1 MKRNAD
7 NIVKARTIKN
17 YKDILIVDCDITKK
31 NCKYKR
37 NTFVSMIE
45 CMVGP
50 EYKCITQYKF
60 DNVRFTPDVYIE
72 ELKLAFEFDGNPH
85 YDNPFKIVRVER
97 KEEFYKK
104 NNIKVVNWPYYVNPT
119 KDLMKHFFGKVTKEL
134 IGIDFYTDE
143 KYDKFLKNAFIVELE
158 NESQLLGNG
167 FHKSE
172 FTPGTLHKKGLDKL
186 MKNINSFPKSVRD
199 QIRHSIK
206 LYLKDVEYKNDKR
219 EWIVIPSFP
228 HTDFDEFMK
237 EETDSN
243 NLNHIFLRQPE
254 VVK

>member
-1 MKRNAD
+1 MKRNVD
-7 NIVKARTIKN
+7 NIVAARKIKN
-17 YKDILIVDCDITKK
+17 YKHKLIVDCDITKK
-31 NCKYKR
+31 NCIYER
-37 NTFVSMIE
+37 NTFVSMIQSMLE
-45 CMVGP
+45 P
-50 EYKCITQYKF
+50 DYKVHNQYTF
-60 DNVRFTPDVYIE
+60 DNAKFRPDVYIK

-85 YDNPFKIVRVER
+85 YDNPFKIIKVER
-97 KEEFYKK
+97 KEQFYKK
-104 NNIKVVNWPYYVNPT
+104 NGIKVINWPYYVNPT

-134 IGIDFYTDE
+134 VGIDFYTDE
-143 KYDKFLKNAFIVELE
+143 KYDKFLKTAFVVEIE
-158 NESQLLGNG
+158 DESKLLGNG
-167 FHKSE
+167 FHKSV
-172 FTPGTLHKKGLDKL
+172 FTPGTLHKKGVDKF

-219 EWIVIPSFP
+219 EWLVVPSFV
-228 HTDFDEFMK
+228 HKEFDEFMK